1 MAAPGLMTT
10 LQADLGAVADRARA
24 SLVQI
29 RDGGQGA
36 GSGTIWDDEGLIV
49 TNAHVARGR
58 RVDVRLPGGR
68 RSAAQV
74 LATDPYRDLAVLRLE
89 AHGLPGLV
97 PGFSRSLRPGELV
110 MAVGHPWGVEGGT
123 TLGAVIGVGAD
134 LPENPAPGRE
144 LIALSLQLRPGHS
157 GGPLGGCPGKARRD
171 LRHDGRSGGGP
182 CHPGGCGPGFPEELP
197 PRISSPRGMNFRRPL
212 RLEGA
217 PILPGSLR
225 LPTPEP

>member
-1 MAAPGLMTT
+1 MAAPGFMTT
-10 LQADLGAVADRARA
+10 IQGDLGAVAEMARA

-49 TNAHVARGR
+49 TNAHVAQGR
-58 RVDVRLPGGR
+58 RVEVRLPGGR
-68 RSAAQV
+68 QSSAQV
-74 LATDPYRDLAVLRLE
+74 LAADPYRDLAVLRVE
-89 AHGLPGLV
+89 ADGLPGLV

-134 LPENPAPGRE
+134 LPESPAPGRE

-157 GGPLGGCPGKARRD
+157 GGPLVD
-171 LRHDGRSGGGP
+171 VQGRLVGICAMMAGP
-182 CHPGGCGPGFPEELP
+182 EVGLAIPVDVVQDFLKTC
-197 PRISSPRGMNFRRPL
+197 
-212 RLEGA
+212 
-217 PILPGSLR
+217 LPGSQAR
-225 LPTPEP
+225 AV

>member
-1 MAAPGLMTT
+1 MDAPGFMTT
-10 LQADLGAVADRARA
+10 IQGDLGAVADMARA

-29 RDGGQGA
+29 RDVGQGA

-68 RSAAQV
+68 RSAAKV
-74 LATDPYRDLAVLRLE
+74 LAADPYRDLAVLRVE
-89 AHGLPGLV
+89 ADGFPGLV
-97 PGFSRSLRPGELV
+97 PGSSRSLRPGELV
-110 MAVGHPWGVEGGT
+110 IAVGHPWGVEGGT

-157 GGPLGGCPGKARRD
+157 GGPLVDVQGRLVGICAMMAGPEVGLAIPVDVVRD
-171 LRHDGRSGGGP
+171 FLKS
-182 CHPGGCGPGFPEELP
+182 C
-197 PRISSPRGMNFRRPL
+197 
-212 RLEGA
+212 
-217 PILPGSLR
+217 LPGSQAR
-225 LPTPEP
+225 AA